1 MQAASTES
9 VVNGVEP
16 RGALPMPPTDSGETD
31 SNCGARDALSS
42 KGAGQCVSSVWEGA
56 HRGLLARRAL
66 LLCLLLVLVLV
77 DLHLDVRLEQI
88 VLVGDLCGLDLALA
102 LRLVARVRDDPV
114 GLALRI
120 ERAMGSVSGSA
131 DARHRMRRSPPGRA
145 SPLETPWPRRSSRRR
160 PTQWK
165 AGWGQGVGRQAHGAE
180 ARRSPPGRAS
190 PLEIP

>member
-42 KGAGQCVSSVWEGA
+42 KGAGQCVSSVWEGV
-56 HRGLLARRAL
+56 HRGLLLRAL
-66 LLCLLLVLVLV
+66 LLSSLLVLVLAI
-77 DLHLDVRLEQI
+77 LRLDVRLGVLEQI
-88 VLVGDLCGLDLALA
+88 VLVGDLRGLDLALA

-131 DARHRMRRSPPGRA
+131 DARHRVRRSPPGRA
-145 SPLETPWPRRSSRRR
+145 
-160 PTQWK
+160 
-165 AGWGQGVGRQAHGAE
+165 
-180 ARRSPPGRAS
+180 PP
-190 PLEIP
+190 PDP

>member
-42 KGAGQCVSSVWEGA
+42 KGAGQCVSSVWEGV
-56 HRGLLARRAL
+56 HRGLLLLSLLLAL
-66 LLCLLLVLVLV
+66 LVLVLVLV
-77 DLHLDVRLEQI
+77 DLRLDVRLDVVEQI
-88 VLVGDLCGLDLALA
+88 VLVGDLRGRDIALA
-102 LRLVARVRDDPV
+102 LGLVARGRDDPV

-120 ERAMGSVSGSA
+120 KRGTGSVSGPA
-131 DARHRMRRSPPGRA
+131 DARHRMRR

-160 PTQWK
+160 PTQ
-165 AGWGQGVGRQAHGAE
+165 
-180 ARRSPPGRAS
+180 
-190 PLEIP
+190 

>member
-42 KGAGQCVSSVWEGA
+42 KGAGQCVSSVWEGV
-56 HRGLLARRAL
+56 HRGLLLGL
-66 LLCLLLVLVLV
+66 LLLSLLLFLLVLVLV
-77 DLHLDVRLEQI
+77 DLRLDVRLDVVEQI
-88 VLVGDLCGLDLALA
+88 VLVGDLRGLDLALA

-160 PTQWK
+160 PTQ
-165 AGWGQGVGRQAHGAE
+165 
-180 ARRSPPGRAS
+180 
-190 PLEIP
+190 